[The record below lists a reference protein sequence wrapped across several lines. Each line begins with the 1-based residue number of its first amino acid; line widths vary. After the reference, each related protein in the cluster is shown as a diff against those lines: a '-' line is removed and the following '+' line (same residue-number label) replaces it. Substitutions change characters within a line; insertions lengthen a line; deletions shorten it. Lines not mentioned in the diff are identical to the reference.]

1 MTPVNHTILEEP
13 GQFIIYDKELLSEP
27 RARLFDPGDWGDRA
41 RAHTEGRG
49 TVWFVDSARGHW
61 VLKAFQRGGLIG
73 RWIKRRYVFLGYQRA
88 RMVRE
93 FQLLGRLRQMG
104 LPVPQPVAAFTKR
117 EALFWYSGSLITQRL
132 ENVRSLAS
140 CLSKNQLVNDH
151 TWHQIGRTIRRF
163 HDCNV
168 FHSDLNA
175 SNILLDDHSV
185 YLIDFD
191 RSQVR
196 SSGFPTNW
204 RRANLKRLRRSLDK
218 CGATTRFNCAQSWE
232 ALCAGY
238 ENLPIS

>member
-1 MTPVNHTILEEP
+1 MDKTALCFFGISASQNGSGISVVGSITPNGI
-13 GQFIIYDKELLSEP
+13 
-27 RARLFDPGDWGDRA
+27 A
-41 RAHTEGRG
+41 RAP
-49 TVWFVDSARGHW
+49 AC
-61 VLKAFQRGGLIG
+61 
-73 RWIKRRYVFLGYQRA
+73 
-88 RMVRE
+88 
-93 FQLLGRLRQMG
+93 
-104 LPVPQPVAAFTKR
+104 AAFTKR

-151 TWHQIGRTIRRF
+151 RWHQIGRTIRRF